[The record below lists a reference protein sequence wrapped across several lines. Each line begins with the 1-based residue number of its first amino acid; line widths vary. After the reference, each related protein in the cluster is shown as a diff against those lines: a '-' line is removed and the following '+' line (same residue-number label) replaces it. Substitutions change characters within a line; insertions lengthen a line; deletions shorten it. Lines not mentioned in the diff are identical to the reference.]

1 MPMLCRLTINIMLAE
16 NDSLSKRFVIFSEID
31 LFNTM
36 QLVFGYCDPGLLGQR
51 VAVPEAQV
59 LLCIVLGAHIYS
71 I

>member
-36 QLVFGYCDPGLLGQR
+36 QLVFGYCDPGLLGHR
-51 VAVPEAQV
+51 VAVPEGSGSS
-59 LLCIVLGAHIYS
+59 LYCSCHTDI
-71 I
+71 